1 MRIRLRRVVVVV
13 VAVGVAAAAAWG
25 YLSTRSAGSTPK
37 FRTAKVERGSLTS
50 TVSATGTL
58 NAVVTVQV
66 GSQISG
72 QVKELLADFNSKVKK
87 GQLIAR
93 IDPEI
98 LEAKVNQARADVES
112 ARAVVLNQQ
121 ANVEKAKA
129 EGENARAAV
138 ATAKANTAKARV
150 TLVDARR
157 DLDRKNDL
165 LRKELIAK
173 ADNDAAETAFQ
184 SAAAQVDANQAQERS
199 ADSGVRSAQASAR
212 VAEAQLAA
220 AQAGVKQKQAALVQA
235 QVDLDHTQIKAPV
248 DGVVV
253 SRNVDV
259 GQTVAASLQ
268 APVLF
273 VIAQDLSKMQVDTS
287 IDEAEVGRMQIA
299 QRATFTVDSF
309 PTRTFRAAVREI
321 RKAPVI
327 VQNVV
332 TYNVVMD
339 VENPDSRLLPGMTAN
354 VRVVIESKPS
364 VLKVANAALRFRPPG
379 AEPDPGSAGR
389 GGGGGGS
396 AGQPG
401 GPAERGGASA
411 ERGGGAGGG
420 ERLSPE
426 AIKERLTKS
435 LSLTEE
441 QQKKLDPIVQEAG
454 DQRRALADLPED
466 QRRQRGEKI
475 REAVSMRIR
484 EITPPEPQAKYAESA
499 GGASAEGRGARPG
512 RAWVLGP
519 DGKPKA
525 VTLQLGI
532 SDGSTTEMLSGEL
545 TEGQETL
552 TGLVTPAAPA
562 GAPPPSST
570 QPRLRL

>member
-1 MRIRLRRVVVVV
+1 MRIRVRRVVVVA
-13 VAVGVAAAAAWG
+13 VAVCVAAAAAWG

-72 QVKELLADFNSKVKK
+72 QVKELLADFNSKVTK

-93 IDPEI
+93 IDPET
-98 LEAKVNQARADVES
+98 LESKVNQARADVEN

-129 EGENARAAV
+129 EVENARAAV
-138 ATAKANTAKARV
+138 ANAKANTAKARV
-150 TLVDARR
+150 TLVEARR

-199 ADSGVRSAQASAR
+199 ADSAVRSALASAR
-212 VAEAQLAA
+212 VAEAQLTA

-235 QVDLDHTQIKAPV
+235 QVDLDHTQIRAPV

-253 SRNVDV
+253 SRSVDV

-287 IDEAEVGRMQIA
+287 IDEAEVGRMQIG

-379 AEPDPGSAGR
+379 AEPDPASAGR
-389 GGGGGGS
+389 GGGSGGGS
-396 AGQPG
+396 S
-401 GPAERGGASA
+401 ERG
-411 ERGGGAGGG
+411 GGGAGGG
-420 ERLSPE
+420 ERMSPE

-435 LSLTEE
+435 LSLTDE
-441 QQKKLDPIVQEAG
+441 QQKKLDPILQEAR

-466 QRRQRGEKI
+466 QRRGRGEKI
-475 REAVSMRIR
+475 REAVRVRIR
-484 EITPPEPQAKYAESA
+484 EILTPEQQAKYAEFA
-499 GGASAEGRGARPG
+499 GGGGSEGRGAG
-512 RAWVLGP
+512 RVWVLGP

-525 VTLQLGI
+525 ITLQLGI
-532 SDGSTTEMLSGEL
+532 SDGSATEMLSGEL
-545 TEGQETL
+545 TEGQEIL
-552 TGLVTPAAPA
+552 TGLVTSAS
-562 GAPPPSST
+562 PSST